1 MLGYSYEQFVEK
13 AIWEIGS
20 LQDIV
25 ANKEKLSEL
34 KKKEFVRY
42 ANLPLQTAD
51 GREIKAEFVSTMYL
65 MNNKKVIQC
74 IIRDITDRKRIEE
87 ALAFAE
93 TRYHQL
99 FESAKEGI
107 FYIDSVTGII
117 TDINPFLTKLLGHP
131 KEEFVK
137 KPICEINFLKNVI
150 SNKDKFKQLKK
161 KKPVNYENVEI
172 ETARGQK
179 IIVDCTLNTYIV
191 DSHEVMQGF
200 IRNFTK
206 VDLK

>member
-25 ANKEKLSEL
+25 ANKEKFSEL

-51 GREIKAEFVSTMYL
+51 GKEIKVEFVSTMYL

-87 ALAFAE
+87 ALTFAE
-93 TRYHQL
+93 IRYHHL
-99 FESAKEGI
+99 FESVKEGI
-107 FYIDSVTGII
+107 FFVDAMTGKI
-117 TDINPFLTKLLGHP
+117 TDINPFLMQLLGYP
-131 KEEFVK
+131 KAEFVK
-137 KPICEINFLKNVI
+137 KPIWDLNFLNNI
-150 SNKDKFKQLKK
+150 ITNKDAFKELKQENS
-161 KKPVNYENVEI
+161 VNYENVQI
-172 ETARGQK
+172 ETANGQE
-179 IIVDCTLNTYIV
+179 INVDFAFNTYIL
-191 DSHEVMQGF
+191 DSRVVIQCF
-200 IRNFTK
+200 IRNFTNAHSK
-206 VDLK
+206 